1 MNENIFYLDNTFFY
15 NPDLSPKANTF
26 YKIFYPVSVGLF
38 LIVGFYLVVIEKNIG
53 NLPLMIYGLFVIT
66 FVICQ
71 RIIHKKYG
79 RKYVKGTKES
89 LILKTKYFKKSVS
102 IPWDSLNKIQFIGQE
117 FLVQTESP
125 TLAVIRFKAPLDR
138 YLEIREFLKS
148 FVVKYKIK
156 LEE

>member
-1 MNENIFYLDNTFFY
+1 MNSKIFYLDNTFFY
-15 NPDLSPKANTF
+15 NPDLSKKANTF

-53 NLPLMIYGLFVIT
+53 NLPLIIYGLFVIT

-79 RKYVKGTKES
+79 RKYVKATNES

-102 IPWDSLNKIQFIGQE
+102 IPWDSINKIQFIGQE
-117 FLVQTESP
+117 FVVQTESP
-125 TLAVIRFKAPLDR
+125 TLAEIRFKAPLDR

-148 FVVKYKIK
+148 CAGKYRIE
-156 LEE
+156 LEM